1 MTETSAADTVDE
13 ATDASTEAAVEG
25 TPEAVVVPAE
35 PQVRMLHGHVY
46 DELPSYK
53 QENGT
58 RSLSKSDTLC
68 CSCLEMFGSSTAFD
82 MHRVGKHAYL
92 ASPEQPDGRR
102 CLTPEEMEAREMR
115 KDVKGRWRSPAG
127 DRWWETAG
135 SNSPDA
141 AVA

>member
-1 MTETSAADTVDE
+1 MTDTPATETTDE
-13 ATDASTEAAVEG
+13 TAETEAA
-25 TPEAVVVPAE
+25 AVVETPAA
-35 PQVRMLHGHVY
+35 PQVRTLNGHVY
-46 DELPSYK
+46 DELPAYK

-58 RSLSKSDTLC
+58 RQLTKSDTLC
-68 CSCLEMFGSSTAFD
+68 SACLEMFGSTTAFD

-135 SNSPDA
+135 A
-141 AVA
+141 AAEAEAAA